1 MTHEAAVVLA
11 EAYEGVTT
19 VVAALAD
26 DDRRRPTR
34 CTGWSVDALVAHL
47 LLDAQR
53 ALVAL
58 ASEVHREA
66 DADSVSYWRGW
77 NPDADPAGRDAS
89 ADFASRLGS
98 AYGSMESLTS
108 HWAHTMQAAV
118 RAAARAQPDAVVAT
132 QQHVL
137 SVSDLCRTLVVEA
150 VVHHLDLVADL
161 PDAPLP
167 AAAPFAIARQTL
179 DALWERPAPSDWD
192 DATYVLKATGR
203 EALTDADRAQLG
215 SAAGR
220 LPLLG

>member
-19 VVAALAD
+19 VIAD
-26 DDRRRPTR
+26 LGEEDRRRPTR
-34 CTGWSVDALVAHL
+34 CRGWSVDALVAHL
-47 LLDAQR
+47 LQDAQR

-58 ASEVHREA
+58 ASEVHREP
-66 DADSVSYWRGW
+66 DTDSVSYWRSW
-77 NPDADPAGRDAS
+77 NPTADPAGRDAS
-89 ADFASRLGS
+89 ARFASRLGS
-98 AYGSMESLTS
+98 AYGSIESLAG

-118 RAAARAQPDAVVAT
+118 RAAARAEPNASVST

-137 SVSDLCRTLVVEA
+137 SVADLCRTLVVEA

-167 AAAPFAIARQTL
+167 AAAPLAVARSTL
-179 DALWERPAPSDWD
+179 DALWDRPAPAEWD
-192 DATYVLKATGR
+192 AATYVLKATGR
-203 EALTDADRAQLG
+203 EPLTDTERDELG
-215 SAAGR
+215 AGAAR

>member
-19 VVAALAD
+19 VIANLEE
-26 DDRRRPTR
+26 DDRHRPTR
-34 CTGWSVDALVAHL
+34 CAGWSVDGLVAHL

-58 ASEVHREA
+58 ASVVHRQP
-66 DADSVSYWRGW
+66 DVDSVSYWRNW
-77 NPDADPAGRDAS
+77 NPDTDAAGRASS

-98 AYGSMESLTS
+98 AYASMESLAS
-108 HWAHTMQAAV
+108 HWAHTLQAAV
-118 RAAARAQPDAVVAT
+118 RAAARSEPDVPVAT

-137 SVSDLCRTLVVEA
+137 SVADLCRTLVVEA
-150 VVHHLDLVADL
+150 VVHHLDLVVDL
-161 PDAPLP
+161 PEAPLP
-167 AAAPFAIARQTL
+167 AASPMAVARQTL
-179 DALWERPAPSDWD
+179 DALWERPAPTGWD

-203 EALTDADRAQLG
+203 EALTSSERHRLGAAAD
-215 SAAGR
+215 R